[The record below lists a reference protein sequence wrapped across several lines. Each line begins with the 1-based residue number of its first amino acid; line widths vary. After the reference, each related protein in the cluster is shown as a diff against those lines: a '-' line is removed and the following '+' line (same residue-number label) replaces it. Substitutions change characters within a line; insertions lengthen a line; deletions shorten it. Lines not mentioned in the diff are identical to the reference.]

1 MPARRITRAVCFAL
15 AFSCAGATAPHAATL
30 KDAPPKAAVSIP
42 ALSRADMDTTCA
54 PCRDFNR
61 YANGG
66 WIDRTTI
73 PAAYPVWGSFSALAE
88 KNQAVLRSILDR
100 ALADTKARAG
110 SDTARL
116 GAYWCACLDS
126 AAADRDAAK
135 PIAAALE
142 QTAQLASTAALAG
155 QVAALHDR
163 GVGALF
169 FFRSAQDPKHSDW
182 QIANVG
188 QGGIGLPDRD
198 YYLRTDSASVTTRA
212 RYVDHIAKTFVLLG
226 DEAQAARTAAEAIL
240 ALETSLAKASMTNVQ
255 RRDPNATYHKMPVDS
270 LKRMC
275 PAFDWSA
282 YLGARGISALDS
294 VNVTQPD
301 FVRALDGLITSV
313 PLDTWKSYM
322 RWNVANDAAPMLS
335 GAFADEDFRFQQVLS
350 GAEVQLPRWKRCL
363 RWTDRD
369 LGDML
374 GKAYVR
380 EKFPPAARERALA
393 MVKDLEAALGDRIQ
407 SLEWMGPET
416 RARALEKLQAFE
428 EKIGYPNTWR
438 DYAGVPVARA
448 GLIANHYA
456 CAQWEA
462 KRNIDKIGKPVDR
475 GEWFMTPPTVNAFYS
490 SSLNSI
496 NFPAGILQPP
506 FFDPAWDDAVN
517 YGGIGAVIGHEMT
530 HGFDDRGRQ
539 FDAKGNL
546 QDWWTTEDA
555 ARYKERSDKV
565 AQQFS
570 SYTVLDTLHL
580 NGRLTLGE
588 NTADLGGVAVAY
600 HALEKALARKPAGAI
615 GGFTP
620 QQRFFLSYGRIWASK
635 QRPAALRTMVQ
646 TNPHSPAMWR
656 VNGPL
661 SNLPEFRQ
669 AFGCKEG
676 DAMVRPADAQARI
689 W

>member
-1 MPARRITRAVCFAL
+1 MPVRRFAL
-15 AFSCAGATAPHAATL
+15 FIPAALALCAGGAAVAATL
-30 KDAPPKAAVSIP
+30 RDVPPQGPKVTVS

-88 KNQAVLRSILDR
+88 KNQAVLHSILDR
-100 ALADTKARAG
+100 AMAQTKSRAH

-116 GAYWCACLDS
+116 GGYWCACLDS
-126 AAADRDAAK
+126 AAADRAGAK
-135 PIAAALE
+135 PIAPALDRV
-142 QTAQLASTAALAG
+142 AQLASTAALAA
-155 QVAALHDR
+155 QVAALHDQ
-163 GVGALF
+163 GMGAMF
-169 FFRSAQDPKHSDW
+169 FFRAAQDPKHSDW
-182 QIANVG
+182 QIAHVG

-198 YYLRTDSASVTTRA
+198 YYVRTDSASVTTRA
-212 RYVDHIAKTFVLLG
+212 RYVEHIARTFALLG
-226 DEAQAARTAAEAIL
+226 DDPQAARAAADAIM

-255 RRDPNATYHKMPVDS
+255 RRDPNATYHKMPADS
-270 LKRMC
+270 LKSLC
-275 PAFDWSA
+275 PSFDWNA
-282 YLGARGISALDS
+282 YFAARGLTKLDS

-313 PLDTWKSYM
+313 PLDTWKSYL
-322 RWNVANDAAPMLS
+322 RWNVVNDAAGMLS

-350 GAEVQLPRWKRCL
+350 GAETQLPRWKRCL

-369 LGDML
+369 LGDLL
-374 GKAYVR
+374 GQAYVK

-407 SLEWMGPET
+407 TLEWMGDAT
-416 RARALEKLQAFE
+416 RARALEKLHAFE

-438 DYAGVPVARA
+438 DYAGVSIARS

-456 CAQWEA
+456 CARYEA
-462 KRNIDKIGKPVDR
+462 KRNLDKIGQPVDR

-506 FFDPAWDDAVN
+506 FFDPSWDDAMN

-546 QDWWTTEDA
+546 QDWWTAEDA
-555 ARYKERSDKV
+555 TRYKERSDKV

-600 HALEKALARKPAGAI
+600 HALEKALARKPTGSI
-615 GGFTP
+615 DGFTP
-620 QQRFFLSYGRIWASK
+620 QQRFFLSYARIWASK
-635 QRPAALRTMVQ
+635 QRPAALRTQVQ

-669 AFGCKEG
+669 AFGCKDG
-676 DAMVRPADAQARI
+676 DAMVRPADVQARI